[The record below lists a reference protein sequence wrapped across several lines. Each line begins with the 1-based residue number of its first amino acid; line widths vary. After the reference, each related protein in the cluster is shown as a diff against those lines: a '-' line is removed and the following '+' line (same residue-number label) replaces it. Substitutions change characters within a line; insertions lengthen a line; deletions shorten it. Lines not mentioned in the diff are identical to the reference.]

1 MAYSL
6 LKQSSMQPHRGSEA
20 NPSIFILKDRK
31 IEHVLPV
38 PSIAFIFGLEP
49 SLLMPRRLYNKK
61 KKNVNQAMA
70 MLPIGHFSFF
80 HSKQEKQS
88 NEIHFDPADLLFFLW
103 TVR

>member
-1 MAYSL
+1 
-6 LKQSSMQPHRGSEA
+6 
-20 NPSIFILKDRK
+20 
-31 IEHVLPV
+31 
-38 PSIAFIFGLEP
+38 
-49 SLLMPRRLYNKK
+49 MPRRLYNKK

-80 HSKQEKQS
+80 NSKQYKQS